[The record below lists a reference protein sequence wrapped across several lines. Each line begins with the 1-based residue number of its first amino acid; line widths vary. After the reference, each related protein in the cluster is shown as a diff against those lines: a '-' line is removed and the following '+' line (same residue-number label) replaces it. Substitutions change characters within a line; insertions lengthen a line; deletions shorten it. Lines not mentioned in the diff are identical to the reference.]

1 MTQTVLTNSLSIIA
15 IVGVAVLQHFGLV
28 DQTVATIVYA
38 AIPAY
43 AAGSGTLKV
52 TPGAPV
58 VTTQTK
64 PNPLKPSNG
73 TNGVNG

>member
-1 MTQTVLTNSLSIIA
+1 MTQTVLTNTLSIVT
-15 IVGVAVLQHFGLV
+15 IVGVAVLQHFGFV

-38 AIPAY
+38 AVPAY

-58 VTTQTK
+58 AGQRTTSVNIPTR
-64 PNPLKPSNG
+64 PS
-73 TNGVNG
+73 NGVNG